1 MCKVHTYKE
10 LLVFRKAYGLAMEI
24 FELSKGFPKVETFS
38 LTDQIRRSSR
48 SVPANIAE
56 AYKRRIYPKMFIAKI
71 TDCESES
78 VETQVWLSFGK
89 DCKYLDGQTYSRLND
104 AYDEVLSML
113 AAMRLN
119 FKKWT

>member
-1 MCKVHTYKE
+1 VRTYKE
-10 LLVFRKAYGLAMEI
+10 LLVFQKAYDLAMEI
-24 FELSKGFPKVETFS
+24 FELSKEFPKIETYS

-48 SVPANIAE
+48 SVTANISE

-71 TDCESES
+71 ADCESEA
-78 VETQVWLSFGK
+78 VETQVWLSFSK
-89 DCKYLDGQTYSRLND
+89 DCRYLDDPTYSRLN
-104 AYDEVLSML
+104 ASYDEVISML